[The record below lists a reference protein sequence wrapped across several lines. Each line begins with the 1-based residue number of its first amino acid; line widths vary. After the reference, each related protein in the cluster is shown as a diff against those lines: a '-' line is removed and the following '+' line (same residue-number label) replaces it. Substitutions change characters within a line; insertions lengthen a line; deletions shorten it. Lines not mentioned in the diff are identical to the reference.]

1 MIIDRD
7 IERMIE
13 QARAEALEEA
23 AQAIYRDVSVQTIGD
38 KYWCRVEDAIT
49 AIRALKDKRL

>member
-1 MIIDRD
+1 MTIIDRD

-23 AQAIYRDVSVQTIGD
+23 RLAARKALEEWDYVDDRTVQDIVD
-38 KYWCRVEDAIT
+38 E
-49 AIRALKDKRL
+49 AIRALKNKLP